1 MENKDINDIQDEI
14 SQSLTKLIFGI
25 IIIWF
30 VLAFA
35 GGMIGLFNRVNEPPI
50 YLGLFLLVPIIGF
63 TLAYSFSTR
72 IQHIANGIPLWLI
85 TIAHVWRFVGI
96 FFVVSAIVHV
106 LPPQFGYPEGLGDA
120 IAAFFCIPL
129 AFAIRKKNR
138 STGLRTAFIVWNV
151 YGMIDLISAISLG
164 ILYSPGPS
172 GILRTDISTAIMT
185 TFPVSLIPTFFV
197 PLFILIHMLGLRRNR
212 ELAPDKTHTEP
223 GYVPLSSSVM
233 KSEGQ

>member
-1 MENKDINDIQDEI
+1 MENKDINDAQDENL
-14 SQSLTKLIFGI
+14 QSITKLVFGI
-25 IIIWF
+25 VLIWF
-30 VLAFA
+30 LLAIA
-35 GGMIGLFNRVNEPPI
+35 GGMMGIFSRVNEPPI
-50 YLGLFLLVPIIGF
+50 YLGIIFLVPIIGF
-63 TLAYSFSTR
+63 TLAYSLSMR
-72 IQHIANGIPLWLI
+72 MRRVANGIPLWLI

-96 FFVVSAIVHV
+96 YFVVSAILHV
-106 LPPQFGYPEGLGDA
+106 LPPQFGYPEGLGDV
-120 IAAFFCIPL
+120 IAAIFCIPL

-138 STGLRTAFIVWNV
+138 STGLRTAFIVWNI
-151 YGMIDLISAISLG
+151 YGLIDLISAISLG

-197 PLFILIHMLGLRRNR
+197 PLFIMIHMLGLRRNG